1 MSSRGPVAPQ
11 VYDHCGPSE
20 CFRQAILARIIIF
33 DVGALPI
40 ENSISRKPHAYRESA
55 PWCILA
61 PGDDQHLAGS
71 IQSQT
76 SRHRRSANDCK
87 P

>member
-1 MSSRGPVAPQ
+1 LRSVRMLPPGDFGA
-11 VYDHCGPSE
+11 YHY
-20 CFRQAILARIIIF
+20 F

-76 SRHRRSANDCK
+76 SRHRRSVNDCK